1 MKKRAVVSTLALFLT
16 LGACSPKKN
25 TVTANN
31 GGSSQ
36 TATIA
41 GVSTG
46 ACATNAPAG
55 ANQQQQNVQNVGTIY
70 DSSGAQYNF
79 ENMVKSF
86 LSATISPYE
95 VGSISSSPNA
105 QTGVRFRGVMKLDAS
120 GNVIGAQSNITISV
134 YDSIWQMNKITNP
147 NEQEIQVVFDPTKR
161 ATISG
166 QFNLQSGEGTLTMQ
180 DNYGSVRLTG
190 RIDANSFSGTV
201 SFQNTA
207 SVLGSPASGNLG
219 QFFIQRCAILQ

>member
-1 MKKRAVVSTLALFLT
+1 MKKLTIVSTLALFLT

-41 GVSTG
+41 GVPTG
-46 ACATNAPAG
+46 ACTTPAPAQ
-55 ANQQQQNVQNVGTIY
+55 NNQQQNVQNVGTIY
-70 DSSGAQYNF
+70 DSTNNQYNF

-95 VGSISSSPNA
+95 VGSISSAPNG
-105 QTGVRFRGVMKLDAS
+105 QTGVRFRGVVKLDAS

-134 YDSIWQMNKITNP
+134 YDSIWQMNKISNP

-161 ATISG
+161 ATIGG
-166 QFNLQSGEGTLTMQ
+166 QFNPQSGEGTLTLQ

-190 RIDANSFSGTV
+190 RIDATSFSGTV

-219 QFFIQRCAILQ
+219 QFYIQRCAILQ